1 MSDAKYRGNLETVL
15 VTGGA
20 GFIGSH
26 FVEEICDAYNVI
38 VIDKITYAGNEEHLN
53 DVKDKIRF
61 EKADISNS
69 RVVIPL
75 LERVDYIVNFAAETH
90 VDNSYDTPVEFFTT
104 NVMAQQHL
112 LESTRNYVGRLKKFV
127 HISTDE
133 VYGDR
138 KDRGPANEESM
149 LEPNNPY
156 AASKAAGDMLCRSY
170 LKSFGIP
177 IIIVRSSN
185 NFGSRQYPEKLIPRS
200 ISLLK
205 QNKKI
210 QLHGTGYYKR
220 DWLYV
225 RDNTAAIRLVMEKG
239 NIGEIYNTYGDNV
252 HSNIEI
258 ANHILKIMER
268 EAEDSISYTPNRISQ
283 DNEYHIVGDKIKEL
297 GWKPKCNHDNFYVYL
312 DSVIKSYL

>member
-26 FVEEICDAYNVI
+26 FVEEICDDYNVI
-38 VIDKITYAGNEEHLN
+38 VIDKLTYAGNEDNLKE
-53 DVKDKIRF
+53 VKGKIRF
-61 EKADISNS
+61 EKSDIANA

-75 LERVDYIVNFAAETH
+75 LDRVDYVVNFAAETH
-90 VDNSYDTPVEFFTT
+90 VDNSYDTPFEFFVT

-138 KDRGPANEESM
+138 KDRTPADEESI

-156 AASKAAGDMLCRSY
+156 AASKAAGDMLCRAY
-170 LKSFGIP
+170 FKSFMVP
-177 IIIVRSSN
+177 IVIVRSSN

-210 QLHGTGYYKR
+210 QLHGTGSYKR

-225 RDNTAAIRLVMEKG
+225 RDNTSAIRLVMEKG
-239 NIGEIYNTYGDNV
+239 NIGEIYNTYGNNI

-258 ANHILKIMER
+258 ANRILKIMNLNPE
-268 EAEDSISYTPNRISQ
+268 EYISYTPNRISQ
-283 DNEYHIVGDKIKEL
+283 DSEYHIMGDKIKRL
-297 GWKPKCNHDNFYVYL
+297 GWTPNCNTDNFFEYL
-312 DSVIKSYL
+312 DKTIKSYI